1 MSKLD
6 TAIID
11 KHPTLNSKLWKDGQT
26 LRPEVQVALFKIAK
40 EFFEFLDFAAPLV
53 DVQITGSQANYNY
66 SSHSDLD
73 LHLIVPYS
81 KVDCDQPVA
90 DLFDTKRK
98 LWKQQHDIT
107 IRGVPVELYVED
119 TDKPVRGSAYSIM
132 TDQWLREP
140 DPTEVEVD
148 DVELRRE
155 MQIWLERMNTVVQSR
170 DLQKMQDLKDQLQ
183 QYRKDALARNGEYAL
198 ENLVYKSLRNLGV
211 ISELMTAIGV
221 LKDQELSI

>member
-6 TAIID
+6 TAIVD
-11 KHPTLNSKLWKDGQT
+11 KHPTLNTKLWKDSKT

-40 EFFEFLDFAAPLV
+40 EFFQFLDFNAPLV
-53 DVQITGSQANYNY
+53 DVQVTGSQANYNY
-66 SSHSDLD
+66 SSYSDLD

-81 KVDCDQPVA
+81 EVDCDEPVA

-98 LWKQQHDIT
+98 LWKQQHTIT
-107 IRGVPVELYVED
+107 VHGVPVEVYVED
-119 TDKPVRGSAYSIM
+119 TDKPVKGAAYSIM
-132 TDQWLREP
+132 KDQWLREP

-183 QYRKDALARNGEYAL
+183 QYRKTALARNGEYAL

-211 ISELMTAIGV
+211 ISQLMTAIGT
-221 LKDQELSI
+221 LKDRELSI